1 MPEWKCEREGC
12 PYKHKWKKE
21 GSTSHCCRACK
32 LGESWHSRNCRG
44 YGYHIVSDSNV
55 ADRSSPGPEA
65 KRGVASNSRER
76 SREHRGPGLFATTF
90 LMPYSKTRF
99 HFCQTTIVAVE
110 ALANVYGH
118 VLSSDVHAAWKRT
131 ELVID
136 RMATSQ
142 VNLRVYVY
150 KLEDIPFTMAGNCI
164 DVHST
169 YPLDAHSA
177 SYNMSDVTGANPV
190 VQAHLVTQAATA
202 KAIEEAIIRV
212 ELQRSVA
219 VRSIAFACT
228 GGTHR
233 SMGCGCLLLSLVYP
247 RAIIVPCTPRTRID
261 MHTWLAPR
269 DMEAGDLLEERDLL
283 RVCP

>member
-1 MPEWKCEREGC
+1 M
-12 PYKHKWKKE
+12 
-21 GSTSHCCRACK
+21 
-32 LGESWHSRNCRG
+32 
-44 YGYHIVSDSNV
+44 SDSSV

-65 KRGVASNSRER
+65 KRGAVSNSRNR
-76 SREHRGPGLFATTF
+76 SRESRGHGCPIVSDSSVADRSSPGPEAKRGAVSNSRKRSRESRGPGLFPTTF
-90 LMPYSKTRF
+90 LMPYSNTRF
-99 HFCQTTIVAVE
+99 HLCQTTIEAVE
-110 ALANVYGH
+110 SLANVYGY
-118 VLSSDVHAAWKRT
+118 VLSSDVYAAWKRT

-142 VNLRVYVY
+142 VDLRVYVY
-150 KLEDIPFTMAGNCI
+150 KLENIPFKMAGNCI
-164 DVHST
+164 DVHTT

-177 SYNMSDVTGANPV
+177 TYDLSKVTGANPL
-190 VQAHLVTQAATA
+190 VQAHLVAQAATA

-247 RAIIVPCTPRTRID
+247 RAIIVPGTHHTSID
-261 MHTWLAPR
+261 MRTWLEPM
-269 DMEAGDLLEERDLL
+269 DMEA
-283 RVCP
+283 